1 MTGDSSCNFCCAPY
15 RKRVAPIV
23 GMQQGST
30 PKQMTA
36 YRQMLKDRIQCP
48 DCGSIMTIRSLHYRH
63 KCKPA
68 GPNPEKLEHMRQ
80 KATEAATAAHAR
92 RMAKARAERRS

>member
-1 MTGDSSCNFCCAPY
+1 MRLLLRTMWE
-15 RKRVAPIV
+15 RVEPIV
-23 GMQQGST
+23 DMEQGSA
-30 PKQMTA
+30 PKQKTA

-63 KCKPA
+63 KRTPA

-92 RMAKARAERRS
+92 LMAKARAERRS